1 MPYLT
6 LDQITQFLFVLAGIS
21 FLVAAG
27 TIIYCLSLLLEV
39 RRLCRALLRKPEI
52 ARDANGRPIKERI

>member
-6 LDQITQFLFVLAGIS
+6 LDQITQFLFVLAAII

-27 TIIYCLSLLLEV
+27 TIIYCLSLLLEM
-39 RRLCRALLRKPEI
+39 RRLCRALLRKPEVD
-52 ARDANGRPIKERI
+52 RDSTGRPIKERI